1 MVQVL
6 VIGGGVAGLA
16 AVGCAKNMGAVVRVF
31 DTREAVAEQAQSLG
45 AEFLRV
51 EMEESGEGG
60 GGYAKEMSPEFIE
73 AEVRE
78 SCF

>member
-1 MVQVL
+1 M
-6 VIGGGVAGLA
+6 GT
-16 AVGCAKNMGAVVRVF
+16 AKNMGAVVRVF

-51 EMEESGEGG
+51 EMEETGEGG

-73 AEVRE
+73 AEVRAF
-78 SCF
+78 SFCCFHARTTG